1 MSEAKTKAFKSME
14 AHVIEAKK
22 KLDELTK
29 AIREEANAASKAAR
43 KTEVEGEVE
52 EAKKVRIKKARLHIL
67 KKAES
72 DAKIRDARHV
82 YKRWTRRLSNLKK
95 MYAIRAKKKTAEAPA
110 EAAAAPAAEAA
121 KA

>member
-1 MSEAKTKAFKSME
+1 MSEAKTKLLKRLE
-14 AHVIEAKK
+14 AHVKEAKT

-29 AIREEANAASKAAR
+29 AIRDEANAASKTAR

-67 KKAES
+67 KRTEA
-72 DAKIRDARHV
+72 DPKIREARHE
-82 YKRWTRRLSNLKK
+82 YKRWTRRLANAHAMYKK
-95 MYAIRAKKKTAEAPA
+95 VAKKKTE
-110 EAAAAPAAEAA
+110 EAAAPA